1 MEFQVINQ
9 QIPCIDILT
18 QTWIQRSAHRRSSKV
33 EITQVCNLSPANTT
47 IDTQI
52 FKQWRLLNMQDWFMI
67 HLSGFMFIV
76 NVASAWMQG
85 FILISNHLCICL
97 LQVILQSE
105 TIQELTNTSKQLSSL
120 QHEIAIL
127 RQTADAQKAEN
138 VICTAPLTICLFPK
152 M

>member
-76 NVASAWMQG
+76 NVASAGMQG
-85 FILISNHLCICL
+85 FILISNNLCMSSAGYSAIWN
-97 LQVILQSE
+97 
-105 TIQELTNTSKQLSSL
+105 NTGVDKYFQA
-120 QHEIAIL
+120 AIL
-127 RQTADAQKAEN
+127 IAAWNSYTSSDSRCAKSWKCNLHCPSDN
-138 VICTAPLTICLFPK
+138 MPFS
-152 M
+152 

>member
-1 MEFQVINQ
+1 
-9 QIPCIDILT
+9 
-18 QTWIQRSAHRRSSKV
+18 
-33 EITQVCNLSPANTT
+33 
-47 IDTQI
+47 
-52 FKQWRLLNMQDWFMI
+52 MI

-76 NVASAWMQG
+76 NVASAGMQG
-85 FILISNHLCICL
+85 FILISNHLFICL

>member
-1 MEFQVINQ
+1 MY
-9 QIPCIDILT
+9 
-18 QTWIQRSAHRRSSKV
+18 RSSHTDMNTEISPQKV
-33 EITQVCNLSPANTT
+33 LQGVDNTSVQPITSHYNHQLRFSSCEDCWICRIDSWFIYLVLCLLWTLQVHECKDLYWSL
-47 IDTQI
+47 II
-52 FKQWRLLNMQDWFMI
+52 F
-67 HLSGFMFIV
+67 
-76 NVASAWMQG
+76 A
-85 FILISNHLCICL
+85 CL